1 MAPKPAPKSTG
12 KGSKTAGVDSSKAP
26 EFGLPPAVVTS
37 LQAITARATQGL
49 WHSDQTVIGEVTAEQ
64 QAQRRANL
72 IRTLSRRITGNVK
85 AKSELKDALNQWFI
99 QLSQHLQGLIA
110 RVSAIGHKIDEDL
123 QVACDDM
130 LAGLEARS
138 SLSTADQVSH
148 ARSSLGPVLR
158 PPQESAI
165 LELAAG
171 LRALGTVTM
180 PAATGVVAPQAPVG
194 ALGPPPAGPMDL
206 HGSDGVATSEASF
219 GAGMMDVAEDIPMQ
233 NSDFFAET
241 PRPTRWKRRSGGP
254 VHRPSKSPRRDNPPS
269 APWPYTATGLTPE
282 YAKPAASTE
291 LTSDA
296 PPAHDGDG
304 QPSLDWPAAWAKLA
318 EFAAENG
325 TELIG
330 ELCVSPEQD
339 AAIPL
344 VHNVAV
350 EEETVTTSD
359 EAWAAIL
366 AFVGTP
372 TPSLVPTMCGRM
384 QDVLNRLRLCPSA
397 LPRVRQG
404 LVLLAQATLGNVL
417 DPFSFAPATCQ
428 EWLYPA
434 TLLEHGTP
442 LRGYLAS
449 SASSSSVVQVLLSQG
464 CPMARIGEDEADLG
478 ELL

>member
-1 MAPKPAPKSTG
+1 APTKQSQAAVSQVQWLSSGFSSASIASREHDAQACPEIDWERYQDWQWG
-12 KGSKTAGVDSSKAP
+12 YSK
-26 EFGLPPAVVTS
+26 
-37 LQAITARATQGL
+37 GL
-49 WHSDQTVIGEVTAEQ
+49 WHSDQPATGEVTAEQ

-85 AKSELKDALNQWFI
+85 AKTELKDALNQWFI
-99 QLSQHLQGLIA
+99 QLSQHLQGLTA
-110 RVSAIGHKIDEDL
+110 RVSAIGQKIDEDL
-123 QVACDDM
+123 QSACDDM

-148 ARSSLGPVLR
+148 VRSSLGPVWQ
-158 PPQESAI
+158 PPQETAI
-165 LELAAG
+165 LELAADS
-171 LRALGTVTM
+171 LDRSYLDMRALY
-180 PAATGVVAPQAPVG
+180 
-194 ALGPPPAGPMDL
+194 
-206 HGSDGVATSEASF
+206 VATAARDRSCGDTATYPLEATEWRTYASS
-219 GAGMMDVAEDIPMQ
+219 VEK
-233 NSDFFAET
+233 
-241 PRPTRWKRRSGGP
+241 PTQRTA
-254 VHRPSKSPRRDNPPS
+254 
-269 APWPYTATGLTPE
+269 APWPSMSTGFTPE
-282 YAKPAASTE
+282 NIRPVASTE
-291 LTSDA
+291 MTTDS
-296 PPAHDGDG
+296 PITPAGDR

-325 TELIG
+325 ADIIG

-344 VHNVAV
+344 VHNVDV
-350 EEETVTTSD
+350 EEDTVSTSN
-359 EAWAAIL
+359 EAWAAVL

-372 TPSLVPTMCGRM
+372 DPAMVPAMCGRM
-384 QDVLNRLRLCPSA
+384 QDVLNRLRLCPTA

-434 TLLEHGTP
+434 ALLEHGTP

-464 CPMARIGEDEADLG
+464 CPMAQIGEDDADIS